1 VTTIAVDLEQRIA
14 DDILSGRIAP
24 GAKLD
29 EQMLAERFNVSRTPV
44 REALRQLLGTGLVE
58 SIPRRGAVV
67 TSFGPERLSQL
78 YETIGE
84 LETLCARLAAQRMTA
99 IERKELELAL
109 VPLLAAA
116 AAGDRDAYLERSDA
130 LHDIIHRGCHNPF
143 LVDLVRAYRMRS
155 LPFRNLQPYTRERVK
170 NSSDE
175 HRRMVAAIVAH
186 DADEAT
192 RVMREHVATSLLRAL
207 ETIRERG
214 ATGERPPGSAPRPRR
229 AARRPA

>member
-116 AAGDRDAYLERSDA
+116 VAGDRDAYLERSDA

-207 ETIRERG
+207 ETIGERG
-214 ATGERPPGSAPRPRR
+214 ATGERPPGSSPRR
-229 AARRPA
+229 ASRRPA

>member
-1 VTTIAVDLEQRIA
+1 VTTIAIDLEQRIA
-14 DDILSGRIAP
+14 DDILNGRIAP

-29 EQMLAERFNVSRTPV
+29 EQMLAARFKVSRTPV
-44 REALRQLLGTGLVE
+44 REALRQLLATGLVE

-78 YETIGE
+78 YEAIGE

-109 VPLLAAA
+109 KPLQAAA
-116 AAGDRDAYLERSDA
+116 AAGHRDAYLERSDE
-130 LHDIIHRGCHNPF
+130 LHDVIHRGCHNPF
-143 LVDLVRAYRMRS
+143 LTELVRSHRMRS
-155 LPFRNLQPYTRERVK
+155 LPFRNLQPYTRERVR

-175 HRRMVAAIVAH
+175 HQRIVAAIVRH

-207 ETIRERG
+207 DTIVERG
-214 ATGERPPGSAPRPRR
+214 AGAGADLSGKRT
-229 AARRPA
+229 ARRGA

>member
-116 AAGDRDAYLERSDA
+116 AAGDRDAYLERSDV

-207 ETIRERG
+207 ETIGERG
-214 ATGERPPGSAPRPRR
+214 ATDERSPGSAPRPRG
-229 AARRPA
+229 ASRRPA